1 MKPFECWLPSRS
13 KLTNLF
19 LSAISDSVS
28 SLPLV
33 VLRIGFVY
41 GPYVE
46 FGLCEFIFLT
56 FSIITKLTFSL
67 DALVITVASI
77 YGYMNKPMKT
87 P

>member
-1 MKPFECWLPSRS
+1 MSR
-13 KLTNLF
+13 LINF
-19 LSAISDSVS
+19 IMGAISDAVP

-46 FGLCEFIFLT
+46 FGLCEFTFLT
-56 FSIITKLTFSL
+56 FLTITRLTFPT